1 MNTYIKKQFIIGLV
15 WLIIF
20 VVIIGGVY
28 LLINGSSRK
37 HCFDGIKNRNE
48 ESIDCGGSCK
58 SCEETNIQKQPEI
71 LIIEFI
77 PTIQNYYDLYAR
89 IKNPNIVWGIESLS
103 YVFNLYDGNNQLIGY
118 REGKS
123 YVLPQEA
130 KYIIEPR
137 MFLEKS
143 PAKIEFKIKEIIF
156 KKTENFSELELKI
169 KNKNHSIAGGFH
181 KVVGIIENKT
191 SYDLDTIEVAG
202 LLFDD
207 AGKIIAVGKTEMNTV
222 LSRESRGFEIVWPY
236 QISASVSNFDI
247 RVYSN
252 VFSSENFIKTQ
263 GEGIKE

>member
-1 MNTYIKKQFIIGLV
+1 MNTYLKKQFIIGLV

-20 VVIIGGVY
+20 VIIIGGVY
-28 LLINGSSRK
+28 LLIKQGKENPSNG
-37 HCFDGIKNRNE
+37 KNQ
-48 ESIDCGGSCK
+48 DDTK
-58 SCEETNIQKQPEI
+58 KQPEI
-71 LIIEFI
+71 LITGFV
-77 PTIQNYYDLYAR
+77 PTIQNNYDLYAR
-89 IKNPNIVWGIESLS
+89 IKNPNIAWGIESLS
-103 YVFNLYDGNNQLIGY
+103 YVFNLYDDNNQLIGY

-123 YVLPQEA
+123 YILPQEA

-137 MFLEKS
+137 MISEKS

-169 KNKNHSIAGGFH
+169 KNKNHSIDGGFH
-181 KVVGIIENKT
+181 KIAGMVENKT

-222 LSRESRGFEIVWPY
+222 LSGESRGFEIVWPY
-236 QISASVSNFDI
+236 QISTPVSNFDI

-252 VFSSENFIKTQ
+252 VFSSENFIK
-263 GEGIKE
+263 